1 MAKPDVAMIN
11 NVMSAHVEG
20 FGSIDNIAKGKGEI
34 YNGLTNA
41 GVAVINIA
49 DKYASQWLDQNSQ
62 RQTLLFSASTATSNA
77 MGMSSVANITAT
89 NVKQK
94 HNGCAKFDLQLLE
107 NSTEINLSVL
117 GMHNVANA
125 LAASTCAYALNISI
139 EDIAQGLSE
148 FTGVAGRLQTLE
160 GVNASTVIDDSYNA
174 NPNSFCAAIDVLSD
188 MSAKTVLVMGDMAE
202 LGGDSDSEHE
212 KIGRYAHEKNID
224 LLLTLGQQSE
234 KASKVFS
241 GDKQHFD
248 SVEQLITVAAQQAN
262 KSTVLLIKGS
272 RSSRMDRVVQALT
285 QRGDLNASLAG

>member
-1 MAKPDVAMIN
+1 M
-11 NVMSAHVEG
+11 
-20 FGSIDNIAKGKGEI
+20 
-34 YNGLTNA
+34 
-41 GVAVINIA
+41 
-49 DKYASQWLDQNSQ
+49 
-62 RQTLLFSASTATSNA
+62 
-77 MGMSSVANITAT
+77 
-89 NVKQK
+89 
-94 HNGCAKFDLQLLE
+94 
-107 NSTEINLSVL
+107 
-117 GMHNVANA
+117 
-125 LAASTCAYALNISI
+125 
-139 EDIAQGLSE
+139 SE
-148 FTGVAGRLQTLE
+148 FTGVAGRLQCLE

-202 LGGDSDSEHE
+202 LGDDSDSEHE
-212 KIGRYAHEKNID
+212 KIGRYANEKNID
-224 LLLTLGQQSE
+224 LLLTLGRQSE